1 MSVNRCG
8 GDIFM
13 SEEFLDC
20 PDVVACFKQMRGKAV
35 SESMTA
41 GGLAQAS
48 CADREFNRVLEILFR
63 NVMTARLAARGST
76 LSFAAGQTYCHGQER
91 TALTYFRS
99 RGVTQINGTTAA
111 GDILAMQFTY
121 ARKMLLE
128 RS

>member
-1 MSVNRCG
+1 MSVNHCG

-35 SESMTA
+35 SESMTT

-63 NVMTARLAARGST
+63 NVMTARLAAARVSAEFRGGEDV
-76 LSFAAGQTYCHGQER
+76 LPWPG
-91 TALTYFRS
+91 
-99 RGVTQINGTTAA
+99 
-111 GDILAMQFTY
+111 
-121 ARKMLLE
+121 AR
-128 RS
+128 

>member
-1 MSVNRCG
+1 
-8 GDIFM
+8 M

-20 PDVVACFKQMRGKAV
+20 PDVVACFKQMRDKAV

-63 NVMTARLAARGST
+63 NVMTARLAAARVSAEFRGGEDV
-76 LSFAAGQTYCHGQER
+76 LPWPGARCIDV
-91 TALTYFRS
+91 LPI
-99 RGVTQINGTTAA
+99 TQINGTTAA

-128 RS
+128 RLF